1 MKLALA
7 AAIAAAVAAVILAA
21 PAAQA
26 FTLDEQ
32 SNTTAKG
39 AARYSDPDARFD
51 GADSGRGQ
59 VIQQGNATIRFGGSG
74 VEGGSF
80 DQRYNTNRMFDP
92 LGRPGEGR

>member
-1 MKLALA
+1 MKLACA
-7 AAIAAAVAAVILAA
+7 AAFAAVILAA

-59 VIQQGNATIRFGGSG
+59 VLQQGTATVRFSG
-74 VEGGSF
+74 PEGGSF
-80 DQRYNTNRMFDP
+80 NQRYNPSRMFDP
-92 LGRPGEGR
+92 IGGPGRDGYR

>member
-1 MKLALA
+1 MKLAPA
-7 AAIAAAVAAVILAA
+7 AVIAAAVATVILVA

-59 VIQQGNATIRFGGSG
+59 VIQQGNATIRFSG
-74 VEGGSF
+74 PEGGSF
-80 DQRYNTNRMFDP
+80 GQRYDTNRMFDP
-92 LGRPGEGR
+92 LGRPGDGR

>member
-1 MKLALA
+1 MKLAFA
-7 AAIAAAVAAVILAA
+7 AAAAATLAIIAA

-59 VIQQGNATIRFGGSG
+59 VIQQGNATIRFGGP
-74 VEGGSF
+74 EGGSF
-80 DQRYNTNRMFDP
+80 DQRYDTKRMFDP
-92 LGRPGEGR
+92 LGRPGDGR